1 MKVRARF
8 FGHLR
13 DLMGKRGVSEI
24 DLNDDAKIST
34 LLDKLSLDSG
44 IRSTLFDESQQLRS
58 NISILKNGRE
68 ITFLENL
75 DTPLSSG
82 DEVSVFPLVAGS

>member
-1 MKVRARF
+1 MKVKVRF
-8 FGHLR
+8 FGHLH
-13 DLMGKRGVSEI
+13 DLMGKRAVSEI
-24 DLNDDAKIST
+24 DLNDDATIST
-34 LLDKLSLDSG
+34 LLDKLCLDSS

-75 DTPLSSG
+75 DTPLSLG
-82 DEVSVFPLVAGS
+82 DEVSVFPLVVGG